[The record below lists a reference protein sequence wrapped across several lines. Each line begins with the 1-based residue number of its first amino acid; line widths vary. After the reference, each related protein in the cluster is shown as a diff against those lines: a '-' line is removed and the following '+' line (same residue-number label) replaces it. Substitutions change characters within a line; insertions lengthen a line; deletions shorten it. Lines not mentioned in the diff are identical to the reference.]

1 MTSHIS
7 KSLLSELSEFVS
19 TRMGLHF
26 PVERRDDLERGIVSA
41 CSEFGSKDVESC
53 IKWLVNSP
61 LTKQEF
67 EILASHLTIGETY
80 FFRDKKIFDI
90 LNHQI
95 LPELIMSRRKNEK
108 CLRIWSAGCAT
119 GEEPYS
125 IAILLRR
132 MIPDIEDWNI
142 TILATDIN
150 PNFLR
155 KAQKGIYDNWSFR
168 DEPSWIW
175 NYFKKTSQGF
185 ELIPEIRKMVVFSY
199 HNLAEDPY
207 PSLLNNTAAMDIIFC
222 RNVLMYFSRNRAE
235 HVVSSLYLSLVEDG
249 WLAVSAVETSHL
261 LFHQYSPVNFP
272 GTIIYRKEPGKTQEI
287 KVPQKIPVREI
298 RDVREVPKKPLIQ
311 IKKEKKMPV
320 PVVRMQEKTKSL
332 YEEASDLYEKGNY
345 AGAIEQLLTK
355 VKQDPDTKA
364 MILLSRAYANSG
376 KTQEAQNWCEKAIGI
391 NKLEPGYHYLHA
403 MILQERGQ
411 IEEAVRSLKRT
422 LYLDHDFVL
431 AHFGLGNLCKQQRK
445 FNESDKHFDNALIL
459 LKKYNRDEI
468 LAGTEGITAGRLS
481 EIINSIKGRETLN
494 EREFK

>member
-26 PVERRDDLERGIVSA
+26 PVDRWDDLERGIVSA
-41 CSEFGSKDVESC
+41 ASEFGSKDVESC
-53 IKWLVNSP
+53 IKWLISSP

-108 CLRIWSAGCAT
+108 CLRFWSAGCAT

-132 MIPDIEDWNI
+132 MIPDIEEWNI

-150 PNFLR
+150 PNFLI

-175 NYFKKTSQGF
+175 NYFNKTDQGF
-185 ELIPEIRKMVVFSY
+185 ELLPEIKKMVMFSY

-235 HVVSSLYLSLVEDG
+235 NVVSSLYLSLVEGG

-261 LFHQYSPVNFP
+261 LFHQYATVNFP
-272 GTIIYRKEPGKTQEI
+272 GTLLYRKEPGKTQEI
-287 KVPQKIPVREI
+287 N
-298 RDVREVPKKPLIQ
+298 VPKKIVVRDVQKHPQ
-311 IKKEKKMPV
+311 IRITKEKKQPIA
-320 PVVRMQEKTKSL
+320 PVVPIVRMREKVKSL

-345 AGAIEQLLTK
+345 SGAIEQLLVK
-355 VKQDPDTKA
+355 VRQDPDTKA

-376 KTQEAQNWCEKAIGI
+376 KTQEAQNWCEKAISI
-391 NKLEPGYHYLHA
+391 NKLEPGYHYLYA